1 MTKTRRT
8 VDHKRG
14 GERKRDAEPRAKRA
28 KRAHRPTQVQ
38 DDTADKETDTET
50 EEPPVIQGAKRQKI
64 DRTGIG

>member
-14 GERKRDAEPRAKRA
+14 DKRKHDAEPRAKQ
-28 KRAHRPTQVQ
+28 AHRSTQIQ
-38 DDTADKETDTET
+38 EDTADKETDTDT
-50 EEPPVIQGAKRQKI
+50 EELPVTQGAKRQKI